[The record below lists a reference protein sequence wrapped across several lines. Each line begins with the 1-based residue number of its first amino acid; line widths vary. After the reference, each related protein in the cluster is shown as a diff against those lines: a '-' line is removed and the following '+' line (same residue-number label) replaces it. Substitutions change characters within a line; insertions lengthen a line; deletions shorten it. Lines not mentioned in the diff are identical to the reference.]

1 MNNFLILLAAGS
13 GSRMNLK
20 TKKQFIKVNNKF
32 LYEVSFNKFIKTK
45 QFFHFVIVLPECDIK
60 SHTAYLKKNY
70 EKLFNDNKISI
81 IIGGKERY
89 DSVRNAILYIKNNFL
104 IDEKTYVFMHDA
116 ARPFVDIGDIKKI
129 IYAAHKYK
137 SVSLASKIVDT
148 IKEVKSNK
156 DFEVK
161 KTLDRNLLYSI
172 KTPQG
177 FLFNIIFSA
186 YEKYDRHRIV
196 TDDIEIVELYTK
208 HKSYLVVSDKMNM
221 KITNKSDLEYLKK
234 LM

>member
-1 MNNFLILLAAGS
+1 MRIHIGIFGKRNDQYEADYPNNYNGTFA
-13 GSRMNLK
+13 
-20 TKKQFIKVNNKF
+20 
-32 LYEVSFNKFIKTK
+32 
-45 QFFHFVIVLPECDIK
+45 
-60 SHTAYLKKNY
+60 
-70 EKLFNDNKISI
+70 
-81 IIGGKERY
+81 
-89 DSVRNAILYIKNNFL
+89 
-104 IDEKTYVFMHDA
+104 
-116 ARPFVDIGDIKKI
+116 
-129 IYAAHKYK
+129 
-137 SVSLASKIVDT
+137 VDT